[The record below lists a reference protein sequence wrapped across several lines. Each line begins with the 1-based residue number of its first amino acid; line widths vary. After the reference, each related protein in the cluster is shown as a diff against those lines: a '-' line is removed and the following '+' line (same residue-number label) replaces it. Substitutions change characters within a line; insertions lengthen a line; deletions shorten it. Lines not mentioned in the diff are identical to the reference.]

1 MMGKGGMGF
10 VSFSCSAWVL
20 TVFLLLFLFHGT
32 GRARSIDGR
41 EGSGWFLDMSLFSS
55 SAHGKLTCEECHGP
69 MDDQPGGH
77 PIPGSTWVLKNLP
90 QGRYDYARCQRC
102 HRESY
107 ERYLSGAHAEA
118 LKKQRKDSD
127 KGASDL
133 AWEKQAPTCGHC
145 HSSHYQKARQGRL
158 EAGREMV
165 SNCGQCHPIQK
176 KTYLGGFHGK
186 TAANLGDAL
195 SAFCSDCHGAHRCLS
210 LKDRK
215 AALDACLKCHPKAD
229 LSFASFL
236 IHPAGEKGDR
246 EREKAVSLISIVSA
260 LMGIF
265 VTLVVVFFYGHSL
278 LWLLREIHEKLRR
291 RRP

>member
-1 MMGKGGMGF
+1 MMRKVGRKA
-10 VSFSCSAWVL
+10 VSFFWASSAFA
-20 TVFLLLFLFHGT
+20 VFLLLFLFQGLGKA
-32 GRARSIDGR
+32 GRMDRGNGPS
-41 EGSGWFLDMSLFSS
+41 WFLDMGLFSS
-55 SAHGKLTCEECHGP
+55 SAHGRLTCEECHGP
-69 MDDQPGGH
+69 MDEQPGGH
-77 PIPGSTWVLKNLP
+77 QVPGSTWTLKTLP
-90 QGRYDYARCQRC
+90 QGRYDYGRCKRC

-118 LKKQRKDSD
+118 LKRQTS
-127 KGASDL
+127 GASDL

-145 HSSHYQKARQGRL
+145 HSSHYQKGRRGRL

-165 SNCGQCHPIQK
+165 AACGQCHPLQK
-176 KTYLGGFHGK
+176 KTYLDGFHGK
-186 TAANLGDAL
+186 TAANLGDTL

-215 AALDACLKCHPKAD
+215 AALDACLRCHPKAD
-229 LSFASFL
+229 LSFAGFV
-236 IHPAGEKGDR
+236 IHPAGEKGDKDR
-246 EREKAVSLISIVSA
+246 ERAVSLIGIVSA
-260 LMGIF
+260 VMGVF